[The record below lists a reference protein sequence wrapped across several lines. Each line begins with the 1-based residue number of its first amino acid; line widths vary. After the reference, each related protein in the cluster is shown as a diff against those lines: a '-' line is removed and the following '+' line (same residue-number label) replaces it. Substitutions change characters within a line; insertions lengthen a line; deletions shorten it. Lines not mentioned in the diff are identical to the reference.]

1 MLISTRIRKETIMH
15 SQLLNII
22 AVFVGGGTGA
32 SLRYLITKLAAK
44 CCGFSQWGTF
54 GANIL
59 GCFLIGYIFGFTMQK
74 TEIIPPALKLFL
86 TVGFLGGLTTFST
99 FSCEAFC
106 FLKEGKLLHCAL
118 YITASVVLGLFATF
132 AGYLL
137 GK

>member
-1 MLISTRIRKETIMH
+1 MNT
-15 SQLLNII
+15 QLLNIL
-22 AVFVGGGTGA
+22 AVFIGGGTGA
-32 SLRYLITKLAAK
+32 SLRYLITKLASK

-74 TEIIPPALKLFL
+74 VDVIPPAVKLFL

-106 FLKEGKLLHCAL
+106 FLKDGKMLHCAL
-118 YITASVVLGLFATF
+118 YVTASFVLGLCATF